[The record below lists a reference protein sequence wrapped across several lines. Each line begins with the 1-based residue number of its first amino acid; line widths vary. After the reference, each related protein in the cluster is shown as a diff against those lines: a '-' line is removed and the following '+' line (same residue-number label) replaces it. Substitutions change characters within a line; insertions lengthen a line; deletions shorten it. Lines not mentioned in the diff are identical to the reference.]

1 MEQLIL
7 DVVFKQ
13 AKENKVMKSSQH
25 GFTNEK
31 SCLTNLEAFY
41 DLMTGWTDE
50 GRAVD
55 IVYLEFSKG
64 FVTVFHNVL
73 VMKLIKC
80 GIDEWLVR

>member
-1 MEQLIL
+1 M
-7 DVVFKQ
+7 
-13 AKENKVMKSSQH
+13 
-25 GFTNEK
+25 
-31 SCLTNLEAFY
+31 
-41 DLMTGWTDE
+41 

-80 GIDEWLVR
+80 GIDEWMVRCIETWLNG